1 MGTRL
6 LITNPWEIGYEEY
19 EEPTLKNN
27 EVRLKTIYSGISR
40 GTELTMYRGVNPYM
54 QKKWDIEKKLFI
66 KGEAASLQYPTE
78 SGYEAVGQIIE
89 VGSGVSKVKVG
100 EIVYGGEWYGW
111 THKTTHILTEDAA
124 LRQKMPV
131 HVNPKLGVFVPLMQ
145 TSFNGVLDSQV
156 NLGEITVIF
165 GAGIVGQLALQFLK
179 LSGAEVIVVDLL
191 EERLIMAKNLGA
203 DEVINGSKTNAGEYI
218 KEKTGGR
225 GADVCIEAAG
235 NDLALHES
243 IRCCTYS
250 GKVISLGFNPN
261 PASRLNL
268 GEEFHHNRI
277 SIVCSQIAGVN
288 SALLNRWDVYR
299 VEDIVVKMLYEG
311 KLNLEPLITHE
322 FDFSNGKE
330 AFDFADQNPQN
341 ALQIILTYT

>member
-6 LITNPWEIGYEEY
+6 LVTDPREIGYEEY
-19 EEPTLKNN
+19 EEPVLKTD

-54 QKKWDIEKKLFI
+54 QKQWDSEKKLFI
-66 KGEAASLQYPTE
+66 IGEETSLKYPIET
-78 SGYEAVGQIIE
+78 GYEAVGQIIE
-89 VGSGVSKVKVG
+89 IGSGVSKVKAG

-124 LRQKMPV
+124 IRQRMPA
-131 HVNPKLGVFVPLMQ
+131 HVNPKLGVFVPLLQ

-156 NLGEITVIF
+156 NLGETTVVF
-165 GAGIVGQLALQFLK
+165 GAGVVGQLALQFLK
-179 LSGAEVIVVDLL
+179 LSGAEVIVVDLFD
-191 EERLIMAKNLGA
+191 ERLSIAKDLGA
-203 DEVINGSKTNAGEYI
+203 DEILNGSKTNVGEYI

-235 NDLALHES
+235 TDLALQEA

-288 SALLNRWDVYR
+288 PALLNRWDVYR
-299 VEDIVVKMLYEG
+299 VEDVVVKMLYEG

-322 FDFSNGKE
+322 FDFMNGKE
-330 AFDFADQNPQN
+330 AFELADKNPQST
-341 ALQIILTYT
+341 LQIILRYD